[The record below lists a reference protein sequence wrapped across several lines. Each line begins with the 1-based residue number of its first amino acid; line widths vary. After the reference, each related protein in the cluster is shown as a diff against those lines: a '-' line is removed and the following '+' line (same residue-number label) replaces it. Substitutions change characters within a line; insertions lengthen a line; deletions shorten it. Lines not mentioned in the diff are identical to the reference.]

1 MDANHGY
8 GWVDGTRVPIT
19 GPVMAR
25 EMDPEE
31 EAGAPEPG
39 GWWPSEAS
47 GSLWLGELSRS
58 GAAAVSSA
66 ARQELVHWLAGDGL
80 HPVLWARRWGSA
92 LRALTPDLMPEGMAR
107 LSGGWLGYDQ
117 AALGAMF
124 PREGYTRARR
134 RLDAVWRGLGSK
146 VAGPSR
152 TKEAGELRA
161 EDLGD
166 GGRALEWAGMGGAD
180 GMGGMG
186 GMTGAGE
193 ASEASAEAGAVAR
206 LAMGSLVRW
215 VAADGAWGLPALKR
229 FYVLVYYR
237 YRDLAPG
244 MCGDDF
250 ARVYG
255 QGRAAWSAD
264 AERIMGRPLE
274 DRLGW
279 RPTVPGQKSAES
291 RAAYAENAR
300 RHLPRR
306 QLGGQAG
313 LERACSADAEAR
325 RREAEDRARVAR
337 ARREAEAR
345 ELARDAEAMRLMA
358 ASARRRGKWTVNGEQ
373 WTVMKVAKASQED
386 VDALMNLMRVLNSA
400 DDEGFPCRPDGTWAE
415 DDGDWF
421 DVEDEQHLRKFYDRV
436 MGCFAEHPGGLTR
449 TVAGYHL
456 AMTNGVFDPDADTY
470 EWAPD
475 LAPVVAARTKH

>member
-1 MDANHGY
+1 MG
-8 GWVDGTRVPIT
+8 GVDL
-19 GPVMAR
+19 
-25 EMDPEE
+25 EDEE
-31 EAGAPEPG
+31 EAAPPEPA

-47 GSLWLGELSRS
+47 GALWLGELSRS
-58 GAAAVSSA
+58 GAAAVSAA
-66 ARQELVHWLAGDGL
+66 ARQELVYWLAGDGL

-92 LRALTPDLMPEGMAR
+92 LRAMTPDLMPEGMAR

-134 RLDAVWRGLGSK
+134 RLDAVWRGLATK

-152 TKEAGELRA
+152 TAAGAAMRA

-166 GGRALEWAGMGGAD
+166 GGRALEWAMGD
-180 GMGGMG
+180 GSGERGHGGC
-186 GMTGAGE
+186 E
-193 ASEASAEAGAVAR
+193 LESEAGAVAR

-215 VAADGAWGLPALKR
+215 VAAHGAWGLPALKR

-313 LERACSADAEAR
+313 LDRACSADAEAR

-345 ELARDAEAMRLMA
+345 ELARDAEAMRVMA
-358 ASARRRGKWTVNGEQ
+358 AAARRRGK
-373 WTVMKVAKASQED
+373 
-386 VDALMNLMRVLNSA
+386 
-400 DDEGFPCRPDGTWAE
+400 
-415 DDGDWF
+415 
-421 DVEDEQHLRKFYDRV
+421 
-436 MGCFAEHPGGLTR
+436 
-449 TVAGYHL
+449 
-456 AMTNGVFDPDADTY
+456 
-470 EWAPD
+470 
-475 LAPVVAARTKH
+475 